1 MKKTI
6 LAVALVLSTVI
17 AGAQPKTVADAKKLV
32 DKALAA
38 SQDAKKA
45 EKPATWIALADAYIG
60 SYNQP
65 TLNLITGTQRPEIKV
80 ILGKQQILSTET
92 VSNAGNNYTVDH
104 YADKDLY
111 YNEAGLLE
119 FYLVTKP
126 AVEGDLLG
134 KAEEALLKAAS
145 VDPKGSKTKD
155 ITAKLEDVHKLVTD
169 AALGNYFIGKYAE
182 SSDLFE
188 KSLSSYDNSFLKK
201 IDTTNLYHT
210 ALVSGFAGK
219 NERAEKYY
227 KKCAEIGHYVDGNVF
242 SNLSNIYLSQ
252 KDTLK
257 ALATLEEGFAKYPQS
272 QGVLIGLI
280 NMYRESGADTQKLFD
295 LLHSAQKNEPKNASL
310 YYVEGDVYKKLGDIE
325 NAEKL
330 FRKSTEIDP
339 KYVYGIL
346 SVGILYY
353 EHAVDIQDK
362 ANNEFNDAKYNALI
376 KDMEASLESAIK
388 PFEESFKMAEGDKEI
403 QTAIAE
409 YLKNIFF
416 RFRTKG
422 DDYKAKY
429 DFYNNL
435 LKN

>member
-1 MKKTI
+1 MKKSI
-6 LAVALVLSTVI
+6 LAIAIVLSVTV
-17 AGAQPKTVADAKKLV
+17 ANAQPKTVADAQKLV
-32 DKALAA
+32 DKAVAA

-45 EKPATWIALADAYIG
+45 LKASTWIDLANAYIG
-60 SYNQP
+60 AYNQP
-65 TLNLITGTQRPEIKV
+65 TLNLITGTQRQEIKV

-92 VSNAGNNYTVDH
+92 VTNAGNTYTVDH

-119 FYLVTKP
+119 FYLATKP
-126 AVEGDLLG
+126 AVKGDLLG
-134 KAEEALLKAAS
+134 QAEKALLKAAAL
-145 VDPKGSKTKD
+145 DTKNSKEKD
-155 ITAKLEDVHKLVTD
+155 IKAKLEDVHKFFTD

-188 KSLSSYDNSFLKK
+188 KSLSSYDNSYMKK
-201 IDTTNLYHT
+201 IDTTNMYHT
-210 ALVSGFAGK
+210 ALVSGFAG
-219 NERAEKYY
+219 NNARAEKYY
-227 KKCAEIGHYVDGNVF
+227 KRCAEIGHYVDGNVF
-242 SNLSNIYLSQ
+242 SNLSNIYLAA
-252 KDTLK
+252 KDTVK
-257 ALATLEEGFAKYPQS
+257 ALQTLEEGFAKYPQS

-310 YYVEGDVYKKLGDIE
+310 YYVEGDVCKKLGDIE

-353 EHAVDIQDK
+353 EHAVDLQDK
-362 ANNEFNDAKYNALI
+362 ANNEMNDSKYMALI
-376 KDMEASLESAIK
+376 KDMEASLETAIN
-388 PFEESFKMAEGDKEI
+388 PFEEAFKMAEGDKEI

-409 YLKNIFF
+409 YLKNIYF
-416 RFRTKG
+416 RFRSKG
-422 DDYKAKY
+422 DDYQKKY

>member
-1 MKKTI
+1 MKKT
-6 LAVALVLSTVI
+6 LFALALVLSVTV
-17 AGAQPKTVADAKKLV
+17 ANAQPKTVADAQKLV
-32 DKALAA
+32 DKAFAA

-45 EKPATWIALADAYIG
+45 AKVSTWLDLANAYIG
-60 SYNQP
+60 AYNQP
-65 TLNLITGTQRPEIKV
+65 TLNLITGTQRPEVKV

-92 VSNAGNNYTVDH
+92 VTNAGNTYTVDH

-119 FYLVTKP
+119 FYLTTKP
-126 AVEGDLLG
+126 AVKGDLLG
-134 KAEEALLKAAS
+134 EAEKALLKAAAL
-145 VDPKGSKTKD
+145 DTKNSKEKD
-155 ITAKLEDVHKLVTD
+155 IKAKLEDLHKMITD
-169 AALGNYFIGKYAE
+169 AALGNYFIGKYNE

-188 KSLSSYDNSFLKK
+188 KSLSSYDNSYMKK
-201 IDTTNLYHT
+201 IDSTNMYHT
-210 ALVSGFAGK
+210 ALVAGFAGK
-219 NERAEKYY
+219 NAMAEKYY

-242 SNLSNIYLSQ
+242 SNLSNIYLAA
-252 KDTLK
+252 KDTASAMK
-257 ALATLEEGFAKYPQS
+257 TLEEGFAKYPQS

-310 YYVEGDVYKKLGDIE
+310 YYVEGDVYKKLGDIA

-353 EHAVDIQDK
+353 ENAVDIQDK
-362 ANNEFNDAKYNALI
+362 ANNEMNDAKYMALI
-376 KDMEASLESAIK
+376 KEMETSLETAIT
-388 PFEESFKMAEGDKEI
+388 PFEEAFKMAEGDKEI

-409 YLKNIFF
+409 YLKNIYF
-416 RFRTKG
+416 RFRAKG
-422 DDYKAKY
+422 DDYQTKY

-435 LKN
+435 LKK